1 MKRKDD
7 FKDWIIFEKPGMQ
20 GGWNWNEVAREHK
33 TGINYQ
39 DNQSLAAIFHN
50 GFRYYE
56 MKADAYFDVHH
67 CKPFGYFNKL
77 KFHFRKAFPKKGR
90 IDGINYF
97 DDLLDLWLEK
107 HKSRNRPPSK
117 EEIAIDKMIKQK
129 GFTPITFLNQP
140 RLQHQAANFG
150 IWFWS
155 LCAILM
161 ICGHAKKCL
170 LLQKWTCTKV
180 QRCFWERIMKRHFWE

>member
-129 GFTPITFLNQP
+129 GFTEYTTDNANWIHRNAEPVFGKTKDEPPSLKTIT
-140 RLQHQAANFG
+140 RH
-150 IWFWS
+150 
-155 LCAILM
+155 
-161 ICGHAKKCL
+161 
-170 LLQKWTCTKV
+170 LQKRFPTVK
-180 QRCFWERIMKRHFWE
+180 KKGSGHK